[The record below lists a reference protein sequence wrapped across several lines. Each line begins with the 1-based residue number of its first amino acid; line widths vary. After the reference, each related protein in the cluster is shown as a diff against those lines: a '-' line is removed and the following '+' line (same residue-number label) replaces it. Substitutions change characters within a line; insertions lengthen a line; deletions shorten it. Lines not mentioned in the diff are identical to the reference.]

1 MSRSFPLMF
10 SYRIITVS
18 GVTFKSLIHF
28 VLIFMHGNLLDSL
41 DMTLKEQEPKQI

>member
-1 MSRSFPLMF
+1 MSGRFLLMF
-10 SYRIITVS
+10 SCRIITVS

-28 VLIFMHGNLLDSL
+28 VLIFMHGNLDSL